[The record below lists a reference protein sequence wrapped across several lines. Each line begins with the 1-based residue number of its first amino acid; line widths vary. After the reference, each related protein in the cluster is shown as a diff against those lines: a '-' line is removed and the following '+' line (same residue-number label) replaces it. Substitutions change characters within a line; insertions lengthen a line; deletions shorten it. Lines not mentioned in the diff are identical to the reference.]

1 MQKNEYCGYG
11 LFNDV
16 DDAAVKAFNRGRTIV
31 NILEDNS
38 NGEGRVSD
46 RGAMLS
52 AGYLL
57 GIPGDERAA
66 AYAEAEKILQQK
78 GVIRGTTQ
86 VS

>member
-16 DDAAVKAFNRGRTIV
+16 DDVEVQSYNRGRTIV
-31 NILEDNS
+31 NIMEDNS
-38 NGEGRVSD
+38 DGAGKISQ

-57 GIPGDERAA
+57 SIPESERAS
-66 AYAEAEKILQQK
+66 AYNEAETILKNK
-78 GVIRGTTQ
+78 GVTNVRH
-86 VS
+86 

>member
-1 MQKNEYCGYG
+1 MQKNEYSGYG

-16 DDAAVKAFNRGRTIV
+16 EDAAIQAFNRGRTIV
-31 NILEDNS
+31 NILEDHS
-38 NGEGRVSD
+38 NGQGRVSD

-57 GIPGDERAA
+57 YIPEGERAV

-78 GVIRGTTQ
+78 GLINVRH
-86 VS
+86 

>member
-16 DDAAVKAFNRGRTIV
+16 EDVEVQSYNRGRIIV
-31 NILEDNS
+31 NIMEDNS
-38 NGEGRVSD
+38 DGKGKITD

-57 GIPGDERAA
+57 SIPESERGV
-66 AYAEAEKILQQK
+66 AYIEAEKILIQK
-78 GVIRGTTQ
+78 GMINGRN
-86 VS
+86 